1 MVFSKMCQCTA
12 LARKFVQL
20 MNMLF
25 NKVHC
30 ENGKYLLVLL
40 KTEQTF
46 WPINSDDF
54 QSLEVIY
61 YYNNGGKLSQQ
72 NPETLLCTRAGI

>member
-30 ENGKYLLVLL
+30 ENGKCLLVLL

-46 WPINSDDF
+46 WPAQDIGRVPQIFTKYTINRC
-54 QSLEVIY
+54 VTIW
-61 YYNNGGKLSQQ
+61 
-72 NPETLLCTRAGI
+72 